1 MRIMTGVRRKS
12 HMRAIRAVVYGRV
25 QGVGFRYMT
34 KIMADKMGVTG
45 VVWNASD
52 GTVHVEAQAEEDVM
66 LAFITG
72 LEDSPSPYGKVT
84 AVEVADIPIDDNR
97 KIFKAI

>member
-1 MRIMTGVRRKS
+1 
-12 HMRAIRAVVYGRV
+12 MRAIRAIIHGRV

-34 KIMADKMGVTG
+34 KVVADKMGVTG

-52 GTVHVEAQAEEDVM
+52 GTVHVEAQGDETVM
-66 LAFITG
+66 AAFITA

-84 AVEVADIPIDDNR
+84 EVELNDIAPDNNR
-97 KIFKAI
+97 KTFKAV